1 MHSNSH
7 GKHVAL
13 YYIYCI
19 LLFKV
24 HSPRKGFYST
34 FKFTVFP
41 VNCKIADIF
50 KLVVNI
56 QVATL
61 LHKQPVVRLMDYI
74 TWWKKPLSSLIN
86 FRHFMNAVSLLRQC
100 NKQSLLTYCF
110 ITGWV
115 TIYDHQNKG
124 NKTILL
130 TTRIHDNY

>member
-7 GKHVAL
+7 KHVVL
-13 YYIYCI
+13 RQIKCI
-19 LLFKV
+19 LLLKCFLF
-24 HSPRKGFYST
+24 RKA
-34 FKFTVFP
+34 FTVHLNLLFLH
-41 VNCKIADIF
+41 CKIADIF
-50 KLVVNI
+50 KLMVNI

-61 LHKQPVVRLMDYI
+61 LHKQPVVKLMDYI
-74 TWWKKPLSSLIN
+74 TWWKKWLSSLIN
-86 FRHFMNAVSLLRQC
+86 FLHFLNAISLLRQC

-110 ITGWV
+110 IIWWA